1 MCDLTPGPQHSS
13 PGSPLAEMVQHSDMN
28 FVCVWFSGRNARE
41 KSLEL
46 RRGNNPCS

>member
-13 PGSPLAEMVQHSDMN
+13 PGSPLEEMDAALGVN
-28 FVCVWFSGRNARE
+28 FLYVWFSGRNAGE